1 MADHPNAELFRR
13 GYTAFQQGDMDAIR
27 ALFDADIVWHQ
38 PGHHHLSGD
47 YRGIDAVLDE
57 FGKTFQETNG
67 TYKVEIHDI
76 LANDTHA
83 VALASNSGE
92 RDGKH
97 LSDRYTHVA
106 HIEGGRLKESWIFSE
121 NQDKVDEF
129 WG

>member
-1 MADHPNAELFRR
+1 VPFSRATWTRFE
-13 GYTAFQQGDMDAIR
+13 
-27 ALFDADIVWHQ
+27 ALFDADIVWHL
-38 PGHHHLSGD
+38 PGHNHLSGD
-47 YRGIDAVLDE
+47 YRGIDAVLDA

-67 TYKVEIHDI
+67 TFKVEIHDI

-106 HIEGGRLKESWIFSE
+106 HIEGGRLKESRIFAE
-121 NQDKVDEF
+121 NQDKVGEF